1 MYRKHRV
8 RWAFGIALMLSLH
21 WTAATAGVLVG
32 GTRVILNEKSREA
45 SISVRNTG
53 STPYVVQ
60 AWMDAGEGK
69 NKTPFL
75 VNPPLSR
82 LEPGMENILRI
93 PRVSAALPKDRESV
107 FWLNVKEIP
116 ERSSEENVLQVAVR
130 TRIKLFYRPSGLPG
144 KAAEA
149 REQLR
154 WAVSAGGK
162 GDAVL
167 RIRNP
172 TPYHVTLTT
181 LNVNGGQQEID
192 ADMAPPFGELVYPL
206 TSVKSPQEVQV
217 IFSTINDYGGETARE
232 KVRVPV
238 ADNPVALKAELVKT
252 PGGGGN
258 KQ

>member
-1 MYRKHRV
+1 MCCKYRV
-8 RWAFGIALMLSLH
+8 RWIFCLALMLGLH
-21 WTAATAGVLVG
+21 WTAALAGVLVG
-32 GTRVILNEKSREA
+32 GTRVILHEKSREA

-93 PRVSAALPKDRESV
+93 LRVSAALPKDRESV

-116 ERSSEENVLQVAVR
+116 EKSSEENVLQVAVR

-144 KAAEA
+144 RAAEA
-149 REQLR
+149 KEQLQ
-154 WAVSAGGK
+154 WAVSAGDK

-167 RIRNP
+167 RVGNP
-172 TPYHVTLTT
+172 TPYHITLTT

-192 ADMAPPFGELVYPL
+192 ADMAPPFGELAYPL
-206 TSVKSPQEVQV
+206 TAVKSPQEVQV
-217 IFSTINDYGGETARE
+217 IFSTITDYGGETAKE

-238 ADNPVALKAELVKT
+238 VDKPVAVKAEVVDA
-252 PGGGGN
+252 PAGGN
-258 KQ
+258 TK